1 MKTLI
6 LATLPILLVS
16 SICAQQASNIFEGID
31 DPQILPLLK
40 SVYGKPGRWNVPPQ
54 DGRFLHNLVLAK
66 GYKRGLEIG
75 ASNGYSGL
83 WLGLAF
89 RKNGGQLITLEIDS
103 QRAKEARENFLKA
116 GLSHVIDLRVN
127 DAFKE
132 IPRLDGSFDF
142 VFIDAW
148 KPDYKKFL
156 DLVYPRVKLG
166 GAITA
171 HNVISLAAEMSDFLE
186 AIKTH
191 PKLESTIH
199 KTSTEGISVSF
210 KKE

>member
-1 MKTLI
+1 MKNLI
-6 LATLPILLVS
+6 FGIFPILIVS
-16 SICAQQASNIFEGID
+16 SICAQQGSNAFEGID
-31 DPQILPLLK
+31 DPQVLPLLK

-54 DGRFLHNLVLAK
+54 DGRFLYNLIQAK

-75 ASNGYSGL
+75 TSNGYSGL

-89 RKNGGQLITLEIDS
+89 RRNGGKLVTLEIDP
-103 QRAKEARENFLKA
+103 QRAEEGRENFLKA
-116 GLSHVIDLRVN
+116 RLSDVIDLRVN
-127 DAFKE
+127 DALKE
-132 IPRLDGSFDF
+132 IPRLNGSFDF

-156 DLVYPRVKLG
+156 DLVFPRVTVG

-171 HNVISLAAEMSDFLE
+171 HNVISLESEMRDFLE